1 VIYTWN
7 LLIQLKKIDNMKT
20 PKLWVL
26 FTFLLATC
34 FQAYPQIFR
43 IHAGLN
49 MSEMSVSTDQDIKY
63 FNRIHIGMTAE
74 FTAGHYL
81 SFEAGLFRS
90 PKGFKTVTFE
100 ETSMGTRKDKYL
112 FGPNYADVFFNA
124 KFTYD
129 LDNFRVFG
137 FAGPF
142 IAIGTGGK
150 EKTIVY
156 YDGDKAEVTSRPL
169 SWGSGPENDIRRF
182 DFGFS
187 FGAGAEYRAFQL
199 RLFYQLGMPDVSPST
214 ESWEDLKN
222 RVIGISA
229 GFRFLGS

>member
-1 VIYTWN
+1 MKIPKFLK
-7 LLIQLKKIDNMKT
+7 LLIL
-20 PKLWVL
+20 
-26 FTFLLATC
+26 LLA
-34 FQAYPQIFR
+34 FGLQAYPQIFR

-49 MSEMSVSTDQDIKY
+49 MSEMNVSTDQDIKY
-63 FNRIHIGMTAE
+63 LNKVHIGLTAE

-81 SFEAGLFRS
+81 SVEAGLFRS

-129 LDNFRVFG
+129 LENFRVFG

-156 YDGDKAEVTSRPL
+156 YDGDKTETSYRDL
-169 SWGSGPENDIRRF
+169 LWGSAPDDDIRRF

-187 FGAGAEYRAFQL
+187 FGAGAEFRAFQL
-199 RLFYQLGMPDVSPST
+199 RLFYQLGLPDASPST

-222 RVIGISA
+222 RVIGISI